1 MNRSR
6 GVADLFNSQCNKV
19 YLADDYHS
27 FLKQQNIVFTCIG
40 KPVREERYEFEKKG
54 PMNENKNNTD
64 AYENLKKDIN
74 HKK

>member
-1 MNRSR
+1 MNGSR
-6 GVADLFNSQCNKV
+6 GVADLFNSQCNKI

-40 KPVREERYEFEKKG
+40 KPNSEEWYEFEKKVT
-54 PMNENKNNTD
+54 MNENKNNTD
-64 AYENLKKDIN
+64 AYYNLKKDIK